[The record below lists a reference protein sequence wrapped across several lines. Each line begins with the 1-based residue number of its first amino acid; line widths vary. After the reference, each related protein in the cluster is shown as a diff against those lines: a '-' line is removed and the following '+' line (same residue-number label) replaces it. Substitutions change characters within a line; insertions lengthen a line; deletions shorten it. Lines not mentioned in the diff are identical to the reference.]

1 MNISKKL
8 VIIFGTIIWASCSK
22 NNLPGTNRN
31 IQLKTNTDTFYST
44 LGRRPVPTP
53 DSYLFSEVDKSI
65 QDTVIKRI
73 QMDLHPDI
81 AYYRERSLL
90 VRNDIP
96 PINFSSLKF
105 FPVVEAPVDRGAI
118 HDKKLLWICKEVAC
132 LYGKTKSGEDI
143 YILAVYKDW
152 NKVPLD
158 VSSPSYQA
166 MVKFLGQEKVD
177 AVRRSLLTRKDADC
191 WDINAFVKGIG
202 LYDEMDYARTHAD
215 NGKFFILEK
224 GQVEFDVCYFEHGRA
239 LTCLKESPLADWLI
253 RDFTRLM
260 NYD

>member
-143 YILAVYKDW
+143 YILARYKDW
-152 NKVPLD
+152 NKVPLN
-158 VSSPSYQA
+158 VSSPAYQA

-177 AVRRSLLTRKDADC
+177 AGRRSMLTRKGADC
-191 WDINAFVKGIG
+191 WRILTYVKGIDIG
-202 LYDEMDYARTHAD
+202 FDEMDYARTHAD
-215 NGKFFILEK
+215 NGKFFVLEK
-224 GQVEFDVCYFEHGRA
+224 GQVEFDVCYFEHGKA
-239 LTCLKESPLADWLI
+239 LTCLKESRGWLI